1 MTSARNVILIAT
13 NLKMAAWQERKKV
26 KERMF
31 GRPSEQQ
38 LELINRL
45 AKREFTADDVFVF
58 GGKSAGDRIIEERY
72 IQISPELLETFAQ
85 NAKEGVSWLLNHSWS
100 SWTEPTTIYGRTFD
114 ARLQK
119 SNVPGETVE
128 LHIDKYIP
136 RSDTV
141 KNGRS
146 ANSII
151 EDIENGVLFDT
162 SIGWGSNKMVCSICN
177 MDYYGGGC
185 NHWRGKT
192 YEDADGNKK
201 TCYVIAKN
209 PGYLM
214 EESGVF
220 DGAYKGAGISM
231 CTAGDI
237 FENPQGKFLVVD
249 ELKELPKGTNVF
261 GVYTSKGQLV
271 TFVKKG
277 EHQKLFSVEKLIS
290 VDENKANEIFN
301 KEKGSEE
308 IMDKEKVK
316 ALFEKIGITYDEN
329 DTFEKMFEKVIEK
342 CDNIPQ
348 AQSNPT
354 PEYMTKQQATEAL
367 GKEMTAQEVL
377 ALAKDGIA
385 YRNETIDSAL
395 AMGVKALGN
404 DFPTET
410 WKNTFATMSI
420 QAIKDISKT
429 WEAQAKSE
437 LKAGKK
443 FSSDDD
449 NKNIS
454 LEIPDDAYKVK

>member
-1 MTSARNVILIAT
+1 MVVCR
-13 NLKMAAWQERKKV
+13 KRKKV
-26 KERMF
+26 RRMF
-31 GRPSEQQ
+31 GKPNEQQ
-38 LELINRL
+38 LALINKL
-45 AKREFTADDVFVF
+45 AKKTFTADDVFVF

-72 IQISPELLETFAQ
+72 MQISVELLETFAK

-128 LHIDKYIP
+128 LYIDKYIP

-231 CTAGDI
+231 CNAGDI
-237 FENPQGKFLVVD
+237 FENQQGKFLVVD

-261 GVYTSKGQLV
+261 GLYTSKGELM

-277 EHQKLFSVEKLIS
+277 EHQKVFSVENLIS
-290 VDENKANEIFN
+290 VDTNKLEETLN
-301 KEKGSEE
+301 KGKGSEE

-316 ALFEKIGITYDEN
+316 LLFEKLGIPYDEN
-329 DTFEKMFEKVIEK
+329 DSFDKIFEKVIEK

-348 AQSNPT
+348 AQSEPT

-367 GKEMTAQEVL
+367 GKEMTSDDVL
-377 ALAKDGIA
+377 KFAKEGIA
-385 YRNETIDSAL
+385 YHKATIEDALSA
-395 AMGVKALGN
+395 GVKAMGN
-404 DFPTET
+404 EFPSET
-410 WKNTFATMSI
+410 WKRTFENMST
-420 QAIKDISKT
+420 QAINDISKT
-429 WEAQAKSE
+429 WETQAKSV
-437 LKAGKK
+437 LNAGKK
-443 FSSDDD
+443 LSSSDDSPD
-449 NKNIS
+449 TLS
-454 LEIPDDAYKVK
+454 EIPDDAYKVK